1 MFNIRQIYDDVLP
14 LNKDAIR
21 QVQEM
26 LREHF
31 AAVRPE
37 EIELLAEKLNNPF
50 KQRFR
55 SVLYVAEDRRRVSGF
70 AMLMHEPELKF
81 SYLDFL
87 ASDKRLIGRGI
98 GAALY
103 QRVRRDALR
112 LGAEAILFECLPDDP
127 GECPDPAVLRQ
138 NVARLRFYERFG
150 VRPIVDTGYEMP
162 VKPGDAGM
170 PYLMFDGLDRGKP
183 LRRDFARRAVRAIL
197 ERKYAYLCSPDYVR
211 KVVDSFRDDPV
222 HIRPPR
228 YGEREMPPVAPA
240 AGFQER
246 IALVVNEKHDI
257 HHVRERG
264 YVEAPVRIKSIL
276 AKLDPTGMF
285 ERIDARFHLERHIRA
300 VHAADYLNY
309 LRRAC
314 ASVPE
319 GKSVYPYVFP
329 VRNGARPP
337 KELSIRAGYY
347 CIDTFT
353 PLNQNAFLAA
363 RQAVNCTLTAADQIL
378 RGRRLAYALVRP
390 PGHHAERRNFGGF
403 CYFNNAAIAAHYLA
417 RLGKV
422 AVVDIDYHHG
432 NGTQDIFYR
441 RDDVLTVSLH
451 GHPNFAY
458 PYFSGFRDER
468 GEESGQGFNLNVP
481 LPERLDGPKYRLALA
496 KALKRVA
503 RFEPLFLV
511 VALGLDT
518 AKGDPTG
525 SWSLGSKDIRENG
538 RMLGGLGLPILVV
551 QEGGYRT
558 NTLGINARA
567 FFDGLAQTAFRT
579 W

>member
-21 QVQEM
+21 QVQQM
-26 LREHF
+26 LHEHF

-37 EIELLAEKLNNPF
+37 EIELLAEKLKNPF

-55 SVLYVAEDRRRVSGF
+55 TVLYVTEDRRRVSGF
-70 AMLMHEPELKF
+70 ALLMHEPEMKF
-81 SYLDFL
+81 SFLDFL
-87 ASDKRLIGRGI
+87 ASHKRLIGRGI
-98 GAALY
+98 GAAIY
-103 QRVRRDALR
+103 QRARRDALR
-112 LGAEAILFECLPDDP
+112 LGAEAIFFECLPDDP
-127 GECPDPAVLRQ
+127 EQCPDAAVLAQ

-150 VRPIVDTGYEMP
+150 VRPIVDTEYETP
-162 VKPGDAGM
+162 LRPGEIGM
-170 PYLMFDGLDRGKP
+170 PHLMFDGLDRGKP
-183 LRRDFARRAVRAIL
+183 LRRDFARRAARAIL
-197 ERKYAYLCSPDYVR
+197 ERKYPHLCPPEYVR

-228 YGEREMPPVAPA
+228 YREREMPPAQPA
-240 AGFQER
+240 GIQEP

-276 AKLDPTGMF
+276 SKIEPTGMF
-285 ERIDARFHLERHIRA
+285 TRLETRFHLERHLRA
-300 VHAADYLNY
+300 VHDSNFLDY

-314 ASVPE
+314 AAVPE

-329 VRNGARPP
+329 IRNSARPP
-337 KELSIRAGYY
+337 KELSVLAGYY

-353 PLNQNAFLAA
+353 PLNPNAFLAA

-378 RGRRLAYALVRP
+378 SGRRLAYALVRP
-390 PGHHAERRNFGGF
+390 PGHHAERRSFGGF
-403 CYFNNAAIAAHYLA
+403 CYFNNAAVAAHYLS
-417 RLGKV
+417 RLGKT
-422 AVVDIDYHHG
+422 AVIDVDYHHG
-432 NGTQDIFYR
+432 NGTQDIFYA

-451 GHPNFAY
+451 GHPSFAY
-458 PYFSGFRDER
+458 PYFSGFRDEH
-468 GEESGQGFNLNVP
+468 GELAGKGYNLNVP
-481 LPERLDGPKYRLALA
+481 LPERLDGPQYRTALA

-503 RFEPLFLV
+503 KFNPHFLIV
-511 VALGLDT
+511 SLGLDT

-525 SWSLGSKDIRENG
+525 TWNLTSKDFRENG

-558 NTLGINARA
+558 STLGVNARA
-567 FFDGLAQTAFRT
+567 FFEGLAATAYRN